1 MSRFSLANF
10 RSVPALLAFALTA
23 VLGLAADLVSKHVAM
38 QYLAPYGVV
47 FDTESVPP
55 RHEILIPEREAVPS
69 YVIIDGWLTFR
80 GMLNEGA
87 VFGIGQGQRWFFV
100 VVSIAALLF
109 VLRLFASSGQHR
121 FYQFILGIVLG
132 GIIGNMYDRV
142 MFGYV
147 RDFIYIFPGRC
158 WPGTRYQLF
167 PWIFNIA
174 DSLLCVGVAL
184 IFLYVL
190 RGSPATRDARQI
202 ETEVT
207 PPESPETAA

>member
-1 MSRFSLANF
+1 MPPSSSNF
-10 RSVPALLAFALTA
+10 RSLPALLAFALTA
-23 VLGLAADLVSKHVAM
+23 VLGLAADLWSKQVAM
-38 QYLAPYGVV
+38 QHLAPEGVV
-47 FDTESVPP
+47 FNPNRG
-55 RHEILIPEREAVPS
+55 RHEIVVSETGAMVTVHVIP
-69 YVIIDGWLTFR
+69 GWLHFQ

-100 VVSIAALLF
+100 VISIAALGF
-109 VLRLFASSGQHR
+109 VLRLFAASGNHR
-121 FYQFILGIVLG
+121 FYQFILGMILG

-147 RDFIYIFPGRC
+147 RDFLYIFPGKR
-158 WPGTRYQLF
+158 WPGSHLELF

-190 RGSPATRDARQI
+190 RGSPTTRDAAQPKAPLGI
-202 ETEVT
+202 QNAE
-207 PPESPETAA
+207 